1 MFVCDFGGFLPRLLL
16 KSVSRPS
23 FFSFTAASKFH
34 LVQPH
39 SKAGQHRETHP
50 HKIISMYPISA
61 VDHNN
66 GQFFR
71 AREWL
76 MFFFQ
81 ATIDFNGFSMV
92 LTTLDHHH

>member
-50 HKIISMYPISA
+50 MYVSLCIQYLQFVYKMLKGTYYVLSGQLWLSA
-61 VDHNN
+61 NN
-66 GQFFR
+66 KG
-71 AREWL
+71 
-76 MFFFQ
+76 
-81 ATIDFNGFSMV
+81 SP
-92 LTTLDHHH
+92 H